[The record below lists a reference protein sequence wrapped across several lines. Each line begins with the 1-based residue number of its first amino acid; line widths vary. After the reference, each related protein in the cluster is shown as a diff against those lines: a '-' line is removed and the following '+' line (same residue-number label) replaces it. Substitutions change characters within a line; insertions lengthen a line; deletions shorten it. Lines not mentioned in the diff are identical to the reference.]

1 MPAIRRRIRPLAIA
15 VVVVALLVVARF
27 LTRGEGHGGAGGPG
41 GMSGRG
47 GGPGG
52 PMPVNV
58 EVVHTERM
66 ADQINAVGTIRADER
81 VELRSEVSGRV
92 REIRFREGAR
102 VAAGELLLKIDDSE
116 LRAQLARAES
126 RLAIAEREEKRQ
138 RDLFQQNVASSRDLD
153 NAATNLAVARAEADL
168 IRAQLAKTDIRA
180 PFAGVVGLRALSE
193 GTYVTPTT
201 PITTVVDDNPVKID
215 FVVPERFAGQLA
227 PGDGIRFTVEG
238 LPRTFTGTVYAIEP
252 AIDEQTRTLGVRAT
266 SPNDDGALVPGAF
279 AQVEIALP
287 ERDAL
292 SVPSFAL
299 IPEIRGHRVLVMRG
313 GKAEPRPVRIGA
325 RTTDRVE
332 VLEGLAE
339 GDSLIL
345 SGLMQLRPGAP
356 VTLAPAKEAKR

>member
-1 MPAIRRRIRPLAIA
+1 MSAIRRIRPFVIA
-15 VVVVALLVVARF
+15 ALVVGALAAARF
-27 LTRGEGHGGAGGPG
+27 LTRGGEHGGPASVG
-41 GMSGRG
+41 GRG

-52 PMPVNV
+52 PMPVEI
-58 EVVHTERM
+58 EVVHAERM
-66 ADQINAVGTIRADER
+66 ADRISAVGTIRADER
-81 VELRSEVSGRV
+81 VEVRSEVSGRV
-92 REIRFREGAR
+92 REIRFREGVR
-102 VAAGELLLKIDDSE
+102 VGAGEVLLKIDDSE

-138 RDLFQQNVASSRDLD
+138 RELFDRNVSSSRDLD
-153 NAATNLAVARAEADL
+153 NAVTNLAVAKAEADL

-180 PFAGVVGLRALSE
+180 PFSGVVGLRSVSE
-193 GTYVTPTT
+193 GTYVTPNT

-215 FVVPERFAGQLA
+215 FVVPERFAGQLS
-227 PGDGIRFTVEG
+227 PGDEIRFTVEG
-238 LPRTFTGTVYAIEP
+238 IQRAFTGRVYALEP

-292 SVPSFAL
+292 TVPSFAL
-299 IPEIRGHRVLVMRG
+299 LPEIRGHRVLVMRG
-313 GKAEPRPVRIGA
+313 GRAEPRSVRIGA
-325 RTTDRVE
+325 RTTERVE
-332 VLEGLAE
+332 VLDGLAA

-356 VTLAPAKEAKR
+356 VTLAPAKAAAEAK